1 VGAALR
7 AIRRRRNLRQLDVA
21 RQAGVDQTT
30 ISRIERGRL
39 DSLAVRTLRAV
50 FAALDARYESSVWW
64 RAGDLDRLMDERHAA
79 LCSATAAAI
88 SRRGWDVH
96 PEVTFSIYG
105 ERGSIDILAYCWPN
119 RALLVGEVKSELV
132 SVEETLRRLDV
143 KRRLASQIARDRLGV
158 APALV
163 GCVLVL
169 PERGSSRASI
179 TRHEAVMGAALPDRA
194 AHVHAWLAH
203 PSGSLAAIWFLSGR
217 TGRPATRTPVAGH
230 RVRVPR
236 GGPRHGADVR
246 PSGR

>member
-1 VGAALR
+1 MGAALR

-105 ERGSIDILAYCWPN
+105 ERGSIDILAYSRSD
-119 RALLVGEVKSELV
+119 RALLVVEVKSELV
-132 SVEETLRRLDV
+132 SIEETLRRLDV

-169 PERGSSRASI
+169 PEQSTSRAAI
-179 TRHEAVMGAALPDRA
+179 ARHESVLRAALPDRA

-203 PSGSLAAIWFLSGR
+203 PSGSLAAIWFLSDR
-217 TGRPATRTPVAGH
+217 TGRPATRVPAAGR

-236 GGPRHGADVR
+236 GQ
-246 PSGR
+246 PSTPG

>member
-1 VGAALR
+1 MDDQRVGAALR
-7 AIRRRRNLRQLDVA
+7 AIRRRRGLRQLDVA
-21 RQAGVDQTT
+21 RLAGVDQTT

-50 FAALDARYESSVWW
+50 FAVLDARYESGIWW
-64 RAGDLDRLMDERHAA
+64 RAGDLDRLLDERHAA

-96 PEVTFSIYG
+96 PEVSFSIYG
-105 ERGSIDILAYCWPN
+105 ERGSIDILAYRQSD
-119 RALLVGEVKSELV
+119 RALLVGEIKSELV
-132 SVEETLRRLDV
+132 SIEETLRRLDV

-169 PERGSSRASI
+169 PERGSSRAAI
-179 TRHEAVMGAALPDRA
+179 ARHEAVMRAALPDRA
-194 AHVHAWLAH
+194 AHVHAWLAR
-203 PSGSLAAIWFLSGR
+203 PSMSLSAIWFLSDR
-217 TGRPATRTPVAGH
+217 SGRPATRTPAGAH

-236 GGPRHGADVR
+236 AR
-246 PSGR
+246 PSAPG